1 MTSTSS
7 TSPPREHRRAGRFS
21 HGRPPDA
28 AASPGDGRRSW
39 TTLAVLVVAQFM
51 VVLDITIVNVALPS
65 IGKALSFSRADL
77 QWVVT
82 AYALCSGG
90 LVLVGG
96 RASDLFGRRRMFLA
110 GLSLF
115 TGASLASGLAPSA
128 GVLIAAR
135 VAQGI
140 GAAAMT
146 PAALSILTTTY
157 EGGQR
162 ATALSIWGAIAS
174 GAVAV
179 GVIAGGAL
187 TSLLSWHWVF
197 LINVPVGLVALGFSA
212 RVLPSAPP
220 SARVSSIDPAGALT
234 AAGGFV
240 AIVYGLSGAPG
251 HGWGSLRTIALL
263 AAGVALLVA
272 FATIER
278 SVAEPLVAPAIW
290 RERAL
295 ISGAATILGISG
307 ILVGTFF
314 LLSVY
319 TQEVLRWSAL
329 HTGASLLP
337 FVGAIAVG
345 VHLTGRLIGTI
356 GSRPLIMSG
365 MALAAI
371 GSLLFAL
378 APDHAS
384 YVSDLLPG
392 LVVLGFGMG
401 LGFPATS
408 ITAMTDIREDTAG
421 LASGITSTAH
431 ELGGALGVAI
441 LAAIAAGGSSIA
453 AGDHAAFAAAA
464 VGGAALVGLASTI
477 VPSVRPAPGAAVAV
491 H

>member
-1 MTSTSS
+1 MTTASL
-7 TSPPREHRRAGRFS
+7 PDEHAPSRGVSRRRFQ
-21 HGRPPDA
+21 DA
-28 AASPGDGRRSW
+28 PGPSRGGRRSW
-39 TTLAVLVVAQFM
+39 TTLALLTIAQFM

-65 IGKALSFSRADL
+65 IGEALSFTRSDL

-110 GLSLF
+110 GLGVF
-115 TGASLASGLAPSA
+115 TGSSLVSGLAPSA

-146 PAALSILTTTY
+146 PAALSIVTTTY
-157 EGGQR
+157 EGAQR
-162 ATALSIWGAIAS
+162 ATALSIWGAISS

-197 LINVPVGLVALGFSA
+197 LINVPVGLVALGLAA
-212 RVLPSAPP
+212 RLLPSAPP
-220 SARVSSIDPAGALT
+220 SAQGRSIDPAGAVT
-234 AAGGFV
+234 AIGGFV
-240 AIVYGLSGAPG
+240 AIVYGLSGAPS
-251 HGWGSLRTIALL
+251 HGWGSLRTTALL
-263 AAGVALLVA
+263 AAGVALLTA
-272 FATIER
+272 FAIIER
-278 SVAEPLVAPAIW
+278 SVSEPLVPPAIW

-314 LLSVY
+314 LLSIY
-319 TQEVLRWSAL
+319 TQDVLHWSAL
-329 HTGASLLP
+329 HTGVSLLP

-345 VHLTGRLIGTI
+345 VHITGHLIGKV
-356 GSRPLIMSG
+356 GSRALIMSG

-371 GSLLFAL
+371 GSGLFAV
-378 APDHAS
+378 APDHAN
-384 YVSDLLPG
+384 YLRDLLPG
-392 LVVLGFGMG
+392 LLVLGFGMG

-408 ITAMTDIREDTAG
+408 ITAMSNIRENTAG

-431 ELGGALGVAI
+431 ELGGALGVAV
-441 LAAIAAGGSSIA
+441 LGAIAAGGSTIA

-464 VGGAALVGLASTI
+464 VGGAALVALASTG
-477 VPSVRPAPGAAVAV
+477 VPSVRPAPGTAVAI

>member
-1 MTSTSS
+1 M
-7 TSPPREHRRAGRFS
+7 PQPAG
-21 HGRPPDA
+21 G
-28 AASPGDGRRSW
+28 GRSW
-39 TTLAVLVVAQFM
+39 TTLALLVVAQFM

-65 IGKALSFSRADL
+65 IGKALGFARSDL

-110 GLSLF
+110 GLALF
-115 TGASLASGLAPSA
+115 TGASLVSGLAPSA

-146 PAALSILTTTY
+146 PAALSIVTTTY
-157 EGGQR
+157 DGAQR

-187 TSLLSWHWVF
+187 VSLLNWHWVF
-197 LINVPVGLVALGFSA
+197 LINVPVGLVALGLSA
-212 RVLPSAPP
+212 HLLPAATPVVR
-220 SARVSSIDPAGALT
+220 ARSLDPAGALT
-234 AAGGFV
+234 AVGGFV
-240 AIVYGLSGAPG
+240 AIVYGVSGAPS

-263 AAGVALLVA
+263 GGGVALLGA
-272 FATIER
+272 FAMIER
-278 SVAEPLVAPAIW
+278 SVREPLVAPAIW

-295 ISGAATILGISG
+295 IAGAATILGISG

-314 LLSVY
+314 LLSLY
-319 TQEVLRWSAL
+319 TQDVLHWSAL
-329 HTGASLLP
+329 HTGVSLLP

-345 VHLTGRLIGTI
+345 VHLTGRLIGRV
-356 GSRPLIMSG
+356 GSRPLIIIG
-365 MALAAI
+365 MALAAL
-371 GSLLFAL
+371 GSILFAL
-378 APDHAS
+378 APDRAS
-384 YVSDLLPG
+384 YLPDLLPG
-392 LVVLGFGMG
+392 LIVLGFGMG

-408 ITAMTDIREDTAG
+408 ITAMSEIREEVAG

-431 ELGGALGVAI
+431 ELGGAVGVAI
-441 LAAIAAGGSSIA
+441 LAAVAAGGSTVA
-453 AGDHAAFAAAA
+453 AGTHTAFAAAA
-464 VGGAALVGLASTI
+464 VGGAALVALAGTV
-477 VPSVRPAPGAAVAV
+477 VPSVRPAPGTGAAI

>member
-1 MTSTSS
+1 MTTISS
-7 TSPPREHRRAGRFS
+7 REHSPARFS
-21 HGRPPDA
+21 HRRPPDVPTSSA
-28 AASPGDGRRSW
+28 DGRQSW
-39 TTLAVLVVAQFM
+39 MTLALLVVAQFM

-65 IGKALSFSRADL
+65 IGEALGFARSDL

-110 GLSLF
+110 GLSVF
-115 TGASLASGLAPSA
+115 TAASLVSGLAPSP
-128 GVLIAAR
+128 GILITAR

-146 PAALSILTTTY
+146 PAALSIVTTTY
-157 EGGQR
+157 DGAQR

-197 LINVPVGLVALGFSA
+197 LINVPVGLVALVLSA
-212 RVLPSAPP
+212 RMLPSAAPG
-220 SARVSSIDPAGALT
+220 ARSRSLDPAGALT
-234 AAGGFV
+234 AVGGFV
-240 AIVYGLSGAPG
+240 LIVYGLSTAQR
-251 HGWGSLRTIALL
+251 HGWGSATTISLL
-263 AAGVALLVA
+263 AIGIASLAA
-272 FATIER
+272 FALIER
-278 SVAEPLVAPAIW
+278 SVSEPLVAPAIW

-319 TQEVLRWSAL
+319 TQDVLHWSAL
-329 HTGASLLP
+329 HTGVSLLP

-345 VHLTGRLIGTI
+345 VHLTGHLIGKL
-356 GSRPLIMSG
+356 GSRPLIMAG

-371 GSLLFAL
+371 GSVLFAV
-378 APDHAS
+378 APERAS
-384 YVSDLLPG
+384 YVPDLLPG

-408 ITAMTDIREDTAG
+408 ITAMSSVREDIAG

-431 ELGGALGVAI
+431 ELGGALGVAV
-441 LAAIAAGGSSIA
+441 LAAIAGGGSTIA
-453 AGDHAAFAAAA
+453 AGNRAAFTAAAL
-464 VGGAALVGLASTI
+464 GGAALVALASSA
-477 VPSVRPAPGAAVAV
+477 VPSVRPAPGTQVAI